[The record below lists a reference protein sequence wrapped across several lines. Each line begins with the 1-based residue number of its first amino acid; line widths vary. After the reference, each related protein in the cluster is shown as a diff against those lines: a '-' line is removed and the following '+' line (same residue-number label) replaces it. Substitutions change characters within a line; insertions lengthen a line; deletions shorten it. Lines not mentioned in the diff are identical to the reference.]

1 MVSQW
6 FDESDFQRWLDENPE
21 LNEQITELKTRWM
34 YEFDTIENRK
44 IMNAQFKELVET
56 YISKKRDEKIDSILE
71 GYLILEINPLFQ
83 ILYYLIVLRIQNIG
97 SNLLVV

>member
-44 IMNAQFKELVET
+44 IMNAQFKELVEIT
-56 YISKKRDEKIDSILE
+56 SLKREMRK
-71 GYLILEINPLFQ
+71 LILF
-83 ILYYLIVLRIQNIG
+83 
-97 SNLLVV
+97 

>member
-6 FDESDFQRWLDENPE
+6 FDESDFQRWIDENPE

-71 GYLILEINPLFQ
+71 
-83 ILYYLIVLRIQNIG
+83 
-97 SNLLVV
+97 

>member
-71 GYLILEINPLFQ
+71 
-83 ILYYLIVLRIQNIG
+83 
-97 SNLLVV
+97 

>member
-6 FDESDFQRWLDENPE
+6 FDESDFQRWIDENPE

-44 IMNAQFKELVET
+44 IMNAQFKELVES

-71 GYLILEINPLFQ
+71 
-83 ILYYLIVLRIQNIG
+83 
-97 SNLLVV
+97 

>member
-44 IMNAQFKELVET
+44 IMNAQFKELVES

-71 GYLILEINPLFQ
+71 
-83 ILYYLIVLRIQNIG
+83 
-97 SNLLVV
+97 

>member
-6 FDESDFQRWLDENPE
+6 FDESDFQRWIDDNPE
-21 LNEQITELKTRWM
+21 LKLEIEELKTRWIF
-34 YEFDTIENRK
+34 EFDTVENRK

-71 GYLILEINPLFQ
+71 
-83 ILYYLIVLRIQNIG
+83 
-97 SNLLVV
+97 

>member
-6 FDESDFQRWLDENPE
+6 FDESDFQRWIDENPE

-34 YEFDTIENRK
+34 YEFDTVENRK
-44 IMNAQFKELVET
+44 IMNAQFKELVES

-71 GYLILEINPLFQ
+71 
-83 ILYYLIVLRIQNIG
+83 
-97 SNLLVV
+97 

>member
-34 YEFDTIENRK
+34 YEFDTVENRK
-44 IMNAQFKELVET
+44 IMNAQFKELVES

-71 GYLILEINPLFQ
+71 
-83 ILYYLIVLRIQNIG
+83 
-97 SNLLVV
+97 

>member
-6 FDESDFQRWLDENPE
+6 FDESEFQRWLDENPE

-71 GYLILEINPLFQ
+71 
-83 ILYYLIVLRIQNIG
+83 
-97 SNLLVV
+97 